1 MTSSSIVNWG
11 VQNNQTKKNHC
22 FGPRTHF
29 HTGSCLFTFL
39 VNQLGKLGIK
49 FKVYCTHWLYCLAL
63 YTEQVATSEQTILD
77 CKKLLVLYL
86 FQIIH
91 GEAKCEQ
98 RLTKCESF
106 VTCKQYDN
114 MIYVCLIIIIII
126 KHIYK
131 YKKFHKT

>member
-1 MTSSSIVNWG
+1 MCSQMPIKKIKVVSLLQQIYMASTSGECKES
-11 VQNNQTKKNHC
+11 
-22 FGPRTHF
+22 
-29 HTGSCLFTFL
+29 SCLFTFL